1 MNHAVSKRFVQSL
14 KKLKEK
20 GVIKSFRQFAIS
32 VDYLPQSLSEVVNGR
47 RDVTIDLLYKSIGE
61 YQLNPSYL
69 FAGKG
74 DMICKNGNGNF
85 RELTIVSDQHGRENI
100 VHVPV
105 PAQAGYASGM
115 PLQVLKEELPVYSLP
130 DYQYKMGTYRSFDV
144 CGDSMLPILK
154 SGDQV
159 ICQFVEPEYWKH
171 SIKDGKVYVVVT
183 LDDVL
188 VKRVTNKILS
198 DGMIEVHSD
207 NRHFL
212 TYEIDIEEIREI
224 WLVKTV
230 ISAFDHAGAEENED
244 KRQIEQLKELIDR
257 QSRLL
262 KMYESANKMAGAVR

>member
-14 KKLKEK
+14 KNLKEK
-20 GVIKSFRQFAIS
+20 GVIKSYRQFAIS

-47 RDVTIDLLYKSIGE
+47 RDVTLDLLYKSIAE
-61 YQLNPSYL
+61 YELNPSYL
-69 FAGKG
+69 FSGKG
-74 DMICKNGNGNF
+74 DMICRNGNSNF

-115 PLQVLKEELPVYSLP
+115 SLQVLKEELPVYSLP

-144 CGDSMLPILK
+144 CGDSMFPVLK

-159 ICQFVEPEYWKH
+159 ICQYVEPEYWKH
-171 SIKDGKVYVVVT
+171 SIKDGRVYVVVT

-198 DGMIEVHSD
+198 DGLIEVHSD

-212 TYEIDIEEIREI
+212 TYEINVEEIREI

-230 ISAFDHAGAEENED
+230 ISAFDHSRAEENQD
-244 KRQIEQLKELIDR
+244 KKQIEQLKELIDR

-262 KMYESANKMAGAVR
+262 RMYESANKMANTAH